1 VLIGRRKI
9 IILLSAV
16 FLISISCRTA
26 QRITDGSLMQAAPTD
41 TPLPTTAPPTVPT
54 SAPEMNPPETPAQTL
69 MPGLLFIDEFTDT
82 ASGWPVQNTES
93 SLIDYYEGG
102 YRIMV
107 NGVDSAA
114 YSVVG
119 PNLGNVRILV
129 DATLLDGGVDN
140 YFGAICRYQDAGNYY
155 MGLITSDGFYAI
167 VKFQAGVPEFLS
179 SDRWEEA
186 IVINQGGALNLI
198 ELTCIRSQ
206 IGLTVNGQ
214 QLSLIEDDG
223 IDSGDVGM
231 VVGTIS
237 VESTS
242 ILFDNFTL
250 YLEE

>member
-1 VLIGRRKI
+1 LIRKQKI
-9 IILLSAV
+9 IVLLFMV
-16 FLISISCRTA
+16 FLVSISCRTA
-26 QRITDGSLMQAAPTD
+26 QRITEGGLAGATD
-41 TPLPTTAPPTVPT
+41 TPLPTTAPPMVPT
-54 SAPEMNPPETPAQTL
+54 SAPETSAPETPVQTL
-69 MPGLLFIDEFTDT
+69 MPGLLFIDEFTDAT
-82 ASGWPVQNTES
+82 SGWPVQNTET
-93 SLIDYYEGG
+93 SLIDYYDGG

-129 DATLLDGGVDN
+129 DATLLDGGEDN

-167 VKFQAGVPEFLS
+167 VKFQVGVPEFLS
-179 SDRWEEA
+179 SERWEES

-198 ELTCIRSQ
+198 ELTCIGNQ

-214 QLSLIEDDG
+214 QLALIEDDG
-223 IDSGDVGM
+223 IAKGDVGM

-237 VESTS
+237 AETTS